1 MQLSQEYR
9 PSFVSNEELTNIDF
23 NQVDRKFKAGF
34 YSMHL
39 KMIDIFENTSKE
51 SHKYNIQDAFESVK
65 LVKKI
70 FY

>member
-1 MQLSQEYR
+1 
-9 PSFVSNEELTNIDF
+9 
-23 NQVDRKFKAGF
+23 
-34 YSMHL
+34 MHL

-51 SHKYNIQDAFESVK
+51 SHKYNIQDAFKSVK